1 MYCNVGNKYKQ
12 NLKHQMFFKKNIKCG
27 QEYEK
32 IFKEEE
38 SLEILKIIGL
48 INSIEEYQKIYSHVR
63 IKYKSIIYTEK
74 NT

>member
-12 NLKHQMFFKKNIKCG
+12 NLKHQIFFKKNIKCG

-38 SLEILKIIGL
+38 SLKISKVIGL
-48 INSIEEYQKIYSHVR
+48 INSIEEYQKI
-63 IKYKSIIYTEK
+63 
-74 NT
+74 